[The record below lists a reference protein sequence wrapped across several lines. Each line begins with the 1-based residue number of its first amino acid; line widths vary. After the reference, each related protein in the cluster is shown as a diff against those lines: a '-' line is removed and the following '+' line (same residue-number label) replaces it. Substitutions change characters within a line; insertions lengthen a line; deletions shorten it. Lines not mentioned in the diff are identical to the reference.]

1 MFKKTK
7 IKQIISLIHLNS
19 SNSFIANAL
28 DVSRNSVIKIRSK
41 IDELNL
47 SKEDLE
53 GKEDDEL
60 YEIFFPT
67 KFKRKSSL
75 TPVDYNYV
83 HNELKRVGVTLKLL
97 WEEYV
102 DDCKKEGT
110 KACSYPT
117 FVINYEHYTS
127 NNKYTSILIIDQVK
141 ILKLIGLARQ
151 CTSLMLIQE
160 VKSLLIY
167 LSLHYHIRKRYLL
180 KPQLLWTKMH
190 G

>member
-83 HNELKRVGVTLKLL
+83 HDK
-97 WEEYV
+97 
-102 DDCKKEGT
+102 KKER
-110 KACSYPT
+110 KHA
-117 FVINYEHYTS
+117 VILLLLSITNITHQIR
-127 NNKYTSILIIDQVK
+127 NILLILIIDQVK
-141 ILKLIGLARQ
+141 ILKLIGLVRQ

>member
-83 HNELKRVGVTLKLL
+83 HDELKRVGVTLKLL

-110 KACSYPT
+110 KA
-117 FVINYEHYTS
+117 
-127 NNKYTSILIIDQVK
+127 
-141 ILKLIGLARQ
+141 
-151 CTSLMLIQE
+151 
-160 VKSLLIY
+160 
-167 LSLHYHIRKRYLL
+167 
-180 KPQLLWTKMH
+180 
-190 G
+190 